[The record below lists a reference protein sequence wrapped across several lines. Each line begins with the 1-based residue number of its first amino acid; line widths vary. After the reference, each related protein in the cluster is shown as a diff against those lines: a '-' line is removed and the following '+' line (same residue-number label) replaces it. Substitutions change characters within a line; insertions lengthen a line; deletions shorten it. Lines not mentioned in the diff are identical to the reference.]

1 MPSSAQVDG
10 PVTYPVVDLGGFER
24 RRLATGAARMA
35 TWSSFDPERSPDVLG
50 AIR

>member
-24 RRLATGAARMA
+24 RRLATVARMA
-35 TWSSFDPERSPDVLG
+35 MWSSFDPERSPDVLG